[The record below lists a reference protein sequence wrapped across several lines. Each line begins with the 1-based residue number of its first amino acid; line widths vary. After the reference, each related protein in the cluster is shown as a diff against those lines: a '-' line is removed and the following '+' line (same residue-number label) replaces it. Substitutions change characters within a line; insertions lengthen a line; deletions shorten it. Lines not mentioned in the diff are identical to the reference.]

1 MNVTITQ
8 RIRDCLLERGP
19 ASAEH
24 VAEAIPEL
32 AAHGGVPRAQL
43 LMRLD
48 PQLERTASNLWAARS
63 TAVSDEQR
71 VGKAAK
77 EYFTKLGRPGTP
89 LSSAVTAIAEATG
102 LEAHRVRE
110 LLERSYVVLE
120 TNIFNRR
127 RCLASDE
134 SGKFQASD

>member
-1 MNVTITQ
+1 
-8 RIRDCLLERGP
+8 
-19 ASAEH
+19 
-24 VAEAIPEL
+24 
-32 AAHGGVPRAQL
+32 
-43 LMRLD
+43 MRLD

-71 VGKAAK
+71 VGKAARD
-77 EYFTKLGRPGTP
+77 YFTTLGRPGTP

-110 LLERSYVVLE
+110 LLEQSYVVVE

-127 RCLASDE
+127 R
-134 SGKFQASD
+134 